1 MGYEAMREHTLAR
14 QKEMGIVPAD
24 TELPPLNPIGTPETR
39 HGPDGQPF
47 PPLDYT
53 RPWDTLSEEE
63 KKLFCRMAEAYAG
76 FLAHANHH
84 IGRLL
89 DYLEESGQRENTMV
103 IVVSDNGASGEGG
116 PNGSV
121 NEMLFANGIPD
132 DIQANLAMLD
142 ELGGTRTYN
151 HYPNGWAMAFNT
163 PFKMW
168 KRYEFN
174 GGTSDPCII
183 SWPAGIKTKGEI
195 RHQYHHAIDIVPT
208 VLDVLGVQ
216 APETIKGHVQ
226 SRFDGVS
233 MRYSVA
239 DAYATSARRTQF
251 YSMLGSR
258 GIWHDGWKAVTTP
271 ATLSGWGNFND
282 DTWELYHTDTDRAEV
297 HDLAAEHPEKVREL
311 VNLWFAEA
319 GGNGAFPLDDRSP
332 LEIILTPRPQLAS
345 PRERYAYFPDTAE
358 VPEAQAVNIRNRS
371 YSIGAL
377 VDIPAPG
384 AEGVL
389 FAHGSRFGGHALYV
403 KDNRLHYV
411 NNFVGMAEQKI
422 DGTQDIPTGQDLIL
436 SASFDKD
443 GEDPPHVSTGILSLY
458 HGDKKVGEG
467 RIKTQPGMFSLAG
480 EGLCVGRDSG
490 EAVTSDYPGESP
502 HRFTGGT
509 IKRVA
514 VDVSGDPYVD
524 LEREAQAMLARE

>member
-1 MGYEAMREHTLAR
+1 
-14 QKEMGIVPAD
+14 
-24 TELPPLNPIGTPETR
+24 
-39 HGPDGQPF
+39 
-47 PPLDYT
+47 
-53 RPWDTLSEEE
+53 
-63 KKLFCRMAEAYAG
+63 
-76 FLAHANHH
+76 
-84 IGRLL
+84 
-89 DYLEESGQRENTMV
+89 MV

-116 PNGSV
+116 PDGSV

-132 DIQANLAMLD
+132 NIQTNLAMID
-142 ELGGTRTYN
+142 ELGGTKTYN

-183 SWPAGIKTKGEI
+183 SWPQSAGKGGRGEL
-195 RHQYHHAIDIVPT
+195 RHQYHHAIDIMPT
-208 VLDVLGVQ
+208 ILDTLGVE
-216 APETIKGHVQ
+216 APDNIKGHVQ

-233 MRYSVA
+233 MRYSV
-239 DAYATSARRTQF
+239 DAPSAPSARKTQF

-258 GIWHDGWKAVTTP
+258 GIWHEGWKAVTTHP
-271 ATLSGWGNFND
+271 TISGWSDFND
-282 DTWELYHTDTDRAEV
+282 DTWELYHVETDRSEL
-297 HDLAAEHPEKVREL
+297 HDLAAEQPEKLREL
-311 VNLWFAEA
+311 VNVWFAEA
-319 GGNGAFPLDDRSP
+319 GENGAFPLDDRSA
-332 LEIILTPRPQLAS
+332 LEIITTARPQLSS
-345 PRERYAYFPDTAE
+345 PRDRYTYFPDSAE
-358 VPEAQAVNIRNRS
+358 VPEMQAVNVRNRS

-384 AEGVL
+384 AQGVL

-411 NNFVGMAEQKI
+411 NNFVGMMEQKI
-422 DGTQDIPTGQDLIL
+422 DSTQDLPTGKNLIL

-467 RIKTQPGMFSLAG
+467 RIKTQPGMFMLAG

-490 EAVTSDYPGESP
+490 EAVTSDYPNGSP

-509 IKRVA
+509 IRRVA

>member
-1 MGYEAMREHTLAR
+1 
-14 QKEMGIVPAD
+14 
-24 TELPPLNPIGTPETR
+24 
-39 HGPDGQPF
+39 
-47 PPLDYT
+47 
-53 RPWDTLSEEE
+53 
-63 KKLFCRMAEAYAG
+63 
-76 FLAHANHH
+76 
-84 IGRLL
+84 
-89 DYLEESGQRENTMV
+89 MV

-121 NEMLFANGIPD
+121 NEMKMANGVPD
-132 DIQANLAMLD
+132 DMQSNLAMLD

-174 GGTSDPCII
+174 GGTADPCII
-183 SWPAGIKTKGEI
+183 SWPSAADATAGRDEL

-208 VLDVLGVQ
+208 ILDTLGVE

-226 SRFDGVS
+226 SRFGGVS
-233 MRYSVA
+233 MRYSA
-239 DAYATSARRTQF
+239 EMASAPSARTTQF

-258 GIWHDGWKAVTTP
+258 GIWHDGWKAITTHP
-271 ATLSGWGNFND
+271 TISGWSHFND
-282 DTWELYHTDTDRAEV
+282 DTWELYHTDVDRSEV
-297 HDLAAEHPEKVREL
+297 HDLAAERPEKVREL

-319 GGNGAFPLDDRSP
+319 GDNGAFPLDDRSAV
-332 LEIILTPRPQLAS
+332 EIFITPRPQLAS
-345 PRERYAYFPDTAE
+345 ARDRYVYFPGTAE
-358 VPEAQAVNIRNRS
+358 VPEAQAVNVRNRS
-371 YSIGAL
+371 YTVGAL

-384 AEGVL
+384 AQGVL

-411 NNFVGMAEQKI
+411 NNFVGLFEQKI
-422 DGTQDIPTGQDLIL
+422 DGTEDVPTGENLIL

-443 GEDPPHVSTGILSLY
+443 GEDPPGVSTGVLSLY

-467 RIKTQPGMFSLAG
+467 RIKTQPGLFSIAG

-490 EAVTSDYPGESP
+490 EPVTGDYPGP
-502 HRFTGGT
+502 HPHHFTGGT
-509 IKRVA
+509 IQRVA
-514 VDVSGDPYVD
+514 VDVSGDPYID
-524 LEREAQAMLARE
+524 LEREAAAMLARE